1 MKNSKND
8 SIISKTEVQILW
20 AESLIFTP
28 PLAGGVGV
36 TNGTDPWQVGW

>member
-1 MKNSKND
+1 MIVSYQK
-8 SIISKTEVQILW
+8 QRCRILW
-20 AESLIFTP
+20 VENLILKPPRT